1 VVLFEIGFGGRRSF
15 AFFPEEG
22 PAPKEAAGAA
32 RGTTALLGAGTAAA
46 AAAGTT
52 AGGGRSVSGAAS
64 LARTAGRR
72 LVTQQSIRSYGT
84 IRRRREAR

>member
-1 VVLFEIGFGGRRSF
+1 
-15 AFFPEEG
+15 
-22 PAPKEAAGAA
+22 
-32 RGTTALLGAGTAAA
+32 
-46 AAAGTT
+46 
-52 AGGGRSVSGAAS
+52 VSGAAS